1 MGGGV
6 ALLRAIKALEKLKVH
21 NDDQRTG
28 IDIVKKALSWPARQI
43 AINAGEDG
51 SIEAAQTKF
60 CGLQVEPQEQVRFQ
74 KGPPAGHPRFSAVC
88 GGCICPFTVSVRK
101 EDRSGAV
108 WGLSSLASKNRFP
121 ASVEGATRDS
131 VRMRQRPAC
140 MQEFREELGY
150 DGQLGTVDRIAELLY
165 CWCAPQMEDAMCYE
179 RDYRIFEDRKKAE
192 DTRVVQERRAGL
204 IDRLLDDANKH
215 GEKTKAEG
223 TPVKDVAPAK

>member
-1 MGGGV
+1 M

-60 CGLQVEPQEQVRFQ
+60 CGLQVEPQEQVGFQ

-101 EDRSGAV
+101 EDRSRGRFGAFRLWRPKTV
-108 WGLSSLASKNRFP
+108 SRRASK
-121 ASVEGATRDS
+121 A
-131 VRMRQRPAC
+131 RPETQFAC
-140 MQEFREELGY
+140 
-150 DGQLGTVDRIAELLY
+150 DR
-165 CWCAPQMEDAMCYE
+165 
-179 RDYRIFEDRKKAE
+179 
-192 DTRVVQERRAGL
+192 
-204 IDRLLDDANKH
+204 DRLACKNFERNWDTMVSSEL
-215 GEKTKAEG
+215 
-223 TPVKDVAPAK
+223 